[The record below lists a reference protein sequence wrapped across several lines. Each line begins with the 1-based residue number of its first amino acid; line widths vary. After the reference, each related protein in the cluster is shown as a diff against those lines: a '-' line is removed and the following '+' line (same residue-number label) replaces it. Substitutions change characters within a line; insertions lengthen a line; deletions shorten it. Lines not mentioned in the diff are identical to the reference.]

1 MKKVTHMFFTAKK
14 LADTTLGAALL
25 VAVLLSTPV
34 LAGTDPGAATLAQ
47 NELAAQRAI
56 SSPSAY
62 DRFAPSG
69 PSVETTL
76 AHNEHAAQRAI
87 ADTSS
92 DDGRVADIGRDST
105 VGKATLLHN
114 ESAAQRAIAN
124 APTYGDFAVVVRS
137 MAPPTPVTSTDHAA
151 AR

>member
-1 MKKVTHMFFTAKK
+1 MFFTAKK
-14 LADTTLGAALL
+14 LADTTVGAALL
-25 VAVLLSTPV
+25 IAVMLSTPV
-34 LAGTDPGAATLAQ
+34 LAGTEPGTATLAQ
-47 NELAAQRAI
+47 NEHAAQRAI
-56 SSPSAY
+56 SVTSAY

-87 ADTSS
+87 ADTLS

-105 VGKATLLHN
+105 VGKAALRHN
-114 ESAAQRAIAN
+114 ESAAQRAIAD
-124 APTYGDFAVVVRS
+124 APTYSDLAVVVRS
-137 MAPPTPVTSTDHAA
+137 MAPPNPVTSTDRAA